1 MDLDT
6 AIKKRAS
13 VREYAPKKPEME
25 LVIEAIEA
33 ANHAPSPG
41 NLAILRYVIVEDN
54 KQIKAIS
61 EACQQPFI
69 EQASILVVICSDP
82 KDAKN
87 FYDKRTDKYIRQTAG
102 AAIQNFL
109 LKITE
114 LGLASCWVGAFSD
127 FTVRNVLKIPDD
139 KEIEAILP
147 VGFQTKT
154 CHTTQRKK
162 HELDNRLYYGKYGEK
177 KRLGFAKI
185 RREDM

>member
-1 MDLDT
+1 MELDT

-13 VREYAPKKPEME
+13 VREYTPKKPEME
-25 LVIEAIEA
+25 KAIEAIEA

-41 NLAILRYVIVEDN
+41 NLAVLRYIIVEDL

-61 EACQQPFI
+61 QACQQPFI
-69 EQASILVVICSDP
+69 EQASILVVVCTDP
-82 KDAKN
+82 TKAKIL
-87 FYDKRTDKYIRQTAG
+87 YDKRTDKYLRQTAG

-114 LGLASCWVGAFSD
+114 LGLASCWIGAFSD
-127 FTVRNVLKIPDD
+127 FTIHNILKIPDSI
-139 KEIEAILP
+139 EIEAILP
-147 VGFQTKT
+147 VGFQPKT
-154 CHTTQRKK
+154 CKTTQRKK
-162 HELDNRLYYGKYGEK
+162 PDLDNRLFFAKYGDK